1 MKQPS
6 RELRYRRLIRQR
18 RADNGLAK
26 FGFVNHANTPYDP
39 RHLGAFARWAGDLNA
54 KVVIV
59 LTDWRTLP
67 QYLRQK
73 GMPACC
79 TALPDNTVHW
89 ERAANGYLLQLL
101 QSVGY
106 DIGLPQAPKPAGVFL
121 ADAVPFIGMGTVS
134 KHARKC
140 ALKYSA
146 ANYLAPLLDIIEPRV
161 VICVGAIP
169 TNALFNHYC
178 LAEPCVAPDIDK
190 PDFMARMYYA
200 PYEIRDGRTALFPV
214 FHPGPL
220 NQRKRSV
227 DHHRDGF
234 SLMLR
239 DWARIKEWL
248 VSCEP
253 LASLESRVASR
264 E

>member
-1 MKQPS
+1 M
-6 RELRYRRLIRQR
+6 
-18 RADNGLAK
+18 
-26 FGFVNHANTPYDP
+26 
-39 RHLGAFARWAGDLNA
+39 
-54 KVVIV
+54 
-59 LTDWRTLP
+59 
-67 QYLRQK
+67 
-73 GMPACC
+73 
-79 TALPDNTVHW
+79 
-89 ERAANGYLLQLL
+89 
-101 QSVGY
+101 GY
-106 DIGLPQAPKPAGVFL
+106 DIGLPRDPKPAGIFL

-140 ALKYSA
+140 ALKYCA
-146 ANYLAPLLDIIEPRV
+146 ANYLAPLLDIIESQV
-161 VICVGAIP
+161 VICVGAAP
-169 TNALFNHYC
+169 TNALFNHYH
-178 LAEPCVAPDIDK
+178 LAEPWVAHGIDK
-190 PDFMARMYYA
+190 PDFMARMYNA
-200 PYEIRDGRTALFPV
+200 PYDIRDGRTALFPV